1 MEKRSHFI
9 RDLRIASVASLALVL
24 AAAGCGG
31 SGHAAGPRGGG
42 GTTAGTSGV
51 TQGVITA
58 FGTIHMGSG
67 SHEKVFDVDDAIL
80 KRLDDGV
87 EHDRT
92 GDDAAVFR
100 VGMKVEVFHDA
111 DSTRATEVRFK
122 DDIEGPITA
131 KPSAHAGAT
140 FDVLGVPVLVDGQT
154 HFDDTIENSGLTLAG
169 LTVGNVIELSGLFD
183 ANGVL
188 HATFIEGEHVSA
200 AGRTFEIKGELTGL
214 AGTAPNQTFKVNGV
228 TFNMNAGS
236 ELRDLA
242 TGLNEGTSVEVKTQ
256 STSAP
261 FVVTRIEGL
270 AGDFDEMENEVR
282 DAHEASV
289 EGFVVGL
296 SGTAPDLSFTLAGV
310 RVTTS
315 AATVGLGLVAPN
327 AHIEAEGPVGATGEI
342 KAIKIASRP

>member
-1 MEKRSHFI
+1 
-9 RDLRIASVASLALVL
+9 LALAL

-31 SGHAAGPRGGG
+31 SGHAAGPAAGGG
-42 GTTAGTSGV
+42 GTSAGTSGF

-67 SHEKVFDVDDAIL
+67 SHEEVFDVDEAIL
-80 KRLDDGV
+80 KRLDDGLT
-87 EHDRT
+87 HDRT
-92 GDDAAVFR
+92 GDDQVVFR

-111 DSTRATEVRFK
+111 DSTRATEVRFM

-154 HFDDTIENSGLTLAG
+154 HFDDTIEHSGLTLAG

-188 HATFIEGEHVSA
+188 HATFIEGEHASA
-200 AGRTFEIKGELTGL
+200 AGRTFEVKGEVTGL
-214 AGTAPNQTFKVNGV
+214 AGTAPNQTFTVNGV
-228 TFNMNAGS
+228 TFTMNSSS

-242 TGLNEGTSVEVKTQ
+242 TGLNEGTFVEVKTQ

-270 AGDFDEMENEVR
+270 AGDFEEVENEVR
-282 DAHEASV
+282 DA
-289 EGFVVGL
+289 
-296 SGTAPDLSFTLAGV
+296 
-310 RVTTS
+310 
-315 AATVGLGLVAPN
+315 
-327 AHIEAEGPVGATGEI
+327 
-342 KAIKIASRP
+342 K